1 MSKCVYCRYLVVG
14 AVVGILAIV
23 ARELI
28 SYLLPADSPG
38 YYILS
43 VIIIYTGGIIAS
55 FYGHFHVS
63 FSHIKNK
70 RATIVSMFKFILVA
84 LAGMGVTSVLAYQ
97 IRYSLNLETVFDYL
111 LPSIAFGA
119 AALTASSLTFTLNI
133 RYIFIDPASKKHQM
147 NSGFERTARPSKEK
161 RV

>member
-1 MSKCVYCRYLVVG
+1 MRKCIYCRYLVVG
-14 AVVGILAIV
+14 SVVGILAIV

-43 VIIIYTGGIIAS
+43 VIIIYTAGIIAS

-70 RATIVSMFKFILVA
+70 HASIVSMFRFILVA

-97 IRYSLNLETVFDYL
+97 IRYSLNFETVFGRL
-111 LPSIAFGA
+111 LPSIAFGT
-119 AALTASSLTFTLNI
+119 AALTASLLTFTLNA
-133 RYIFIDPASKKHQM
+133 RYVFVDPAPKKHQM
-147 NSGFERTARPSKEK
+147 NSGLEKTARPPQEK